1 MRADAAH
8 SAGQGDPTME
18 IEALKL
24 VAYQGGGVVGVI
36 AVCLIFIKALSKRD
50 GTIER
55 IATSFTT
62 SNEANQRA
70 HQEQVSRLVD
80 DHVTL
85 TKETVAAV
93 QKLDGTVRSVERTVR
108 DVSATVADLKTVV
121 TIMSSDR
128 KREIARHDGEE
139 GKA

>member
-1 MRADAAH
+1 
-8 SAGQGDPTME
+8 ME

-36 AVCLIFIKALSKRD
+36 AVCLIFIKALGKRD
-50 GTIER
+50 DTIER

-62 SNEANQRA
+62 SNESNQKA
-70 HQEQVSRLVD
+70 HREEVARLVD

-85 TKETVAAV
+85 TRETVKAV
-93 QKLDGTVRSVERTVR
+93 GRLDATVRSVERTVMG
-108 DVSATVADLKTVV
+108 VEQSVGDLKTVV
-121 TIMSSDR
+121 TILSRDR
-128 KREIARHDGEE
+128 EREQEAKE